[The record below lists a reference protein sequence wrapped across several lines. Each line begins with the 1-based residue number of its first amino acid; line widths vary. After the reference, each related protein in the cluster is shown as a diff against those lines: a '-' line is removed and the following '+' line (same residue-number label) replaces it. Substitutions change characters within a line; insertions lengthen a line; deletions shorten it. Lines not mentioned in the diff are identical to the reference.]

1 MQDDYLWEK
10 IYGIIQKKREV
21 TIMEIYLDNVATTKM
36 DNEVALNLNRLT

>member
-1 MQDDYLWEK
+1 MI
-10 IYGIIQKKREV
+10 IYGKNIWYNSKKREV